1 MKKVVWIKRMAA
13 GAAGMWLLA
22 AMPPVVSWAGALPE
36 GLYAGE
42 QSLGGM
48 TEEEAKEAVESYVE

>member
-22 AMPPVVSWAGALPE
+22 AMRLWCPGPARCRRGCTPGSRAWAA
-36 GLYAGE
+36 
-42 QSLGGM
+42 
-48 TEEEAKEAVESYVE
+48 